1 MSSSDKPLVWLHGE
15 IHTAPFSSAAR
26 IEAGLLLRRLQRGER
41 LALPHSR
48 PMPVIGKRCH
58 ELRIQDEDITWRI
71 IYGVDP
77 DAVIILDVF
86 SKKTQ
91 QTPKSVIDTC
101 RDRLRRYHK
110 LSRDWAWIRRRR
122 TVLLRKAGGPAL
134 QPTFSG

>member
-1 MSSSDKPLVWLHGE
+1 MVWLHGE
-15 IHTAPFSSAAR
+15 IHTPPFSSAAR

-41 LALPHSR
+41 LGLPHSR

-58 ELRIQDEDITWRI
+58 ELRIQDEDTTWRI

-91 QTPKSVIDTC
+91 QTPRSVIDTC
-101 RDRLRRYHK
+101 RDRLRRYNE
-110 LSRDWAWIRRRR
+110 LSKD
-122 TVLLRKAGGPAL
+122 
-134 QPTFSG
+134 